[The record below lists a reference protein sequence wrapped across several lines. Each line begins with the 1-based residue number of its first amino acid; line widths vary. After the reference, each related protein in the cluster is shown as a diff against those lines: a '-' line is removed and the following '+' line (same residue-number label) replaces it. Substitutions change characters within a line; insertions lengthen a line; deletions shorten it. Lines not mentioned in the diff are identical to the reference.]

1 MNTLQLPQCLDD
13 CKNILIAGAG
23 GGFDIFAGLPLY
35 EALIR
40 HGKNVTL
47 ANLSFSYLGGTD
59 GEQLLP
65 NLYRIEAG
73 TEASSAYFPE
83 GVLTRFLKTRERE
96 VEIYA
101 FEKTGVSPLRAAYEY
116 IVEHKKIDALI
127 LVDGGTDILMRG
139 DETGLGT
146 PEEDMAS
153 LAAVARLPIQT
164 KLIYC
169 LGFGI
174 DTYHG
179 ICHAHFLENVAS
191 LAQAG
196 GFLGTTSLLAE
207 MPEAQL
213 YLDAVV
219 FSEELMASHPSI
231 VNTSIAS
238 AIEGR
243 FGNHHRTE
251 RTRSSELFI
260 SPLMSM
266 YWGFDLG
273 AVVAQHMYLDSLQDT
288 QSIWDVQSAIQAF
301 RDGLPLREHQSIPH

>member
-1 MNTLQLPQCLDD
+1 MPLPTCLTNH
-13 CKNILIAGAG
+13 KNILIAGAG

-40 HGKNVTL
+40 QGKNVTL

-59 GEQLLP
+59 GEQILP
-65 NLYRIEAG
+65 NLYRIDAATQAG
-73 TEASSAYFPE
+73 SAYFPE
-83 GVLTRFLKTRERE
+83 GVLTRFLAKHKRDIS
-96 VEIYA
+96 VYA
-101 FEKTGVSPLRAAYEY
+101 FEKTGVSPLRTAYEY
-116 IVEHKKIDALI
+116 LVEHKKIDALI

-139 DETGLGT
+139 DEAGLGT

-153 LAAVARLPIQT
+153 LAAVAPLPIQT

-191 LAQAG
+191 LAQVG

-213 YLDAVV
+213 YLEAVA
-219 FSEELMASHPSI
+219 FSEELMSSHPSI

-243 FGNHHRTE
+243 FGNYHRTE

-266 YWGFDLG
+266 YWGFDLD
-273 AVVAQHMYLDSLQDT
+273 AVVAQHMYLNVLQDT
-288 QSIWDVQSAIQAF
+288 HSIWDVQLAIQEF
-301 RDGLPLREHQSIPH
+301 RNGLPLRKHQSIPH